1 MCQDGSGCIGVVATR
16 VKQDTWLVLNTDLIY
31 HMKVHAVI
39 FPHLFAWLRVQ
50 QFQSRKKPMVLVINA
65 ASFQMIWKFLMNLI

>member
-1 MCQDGSGCIGVVATR
+1 MGFFLRVGSIYSLKEKAQTSMEQDGSGCIGVVATR
-16 VKQDTWLVLNTDLIY
+16 VKQDNWLVLNTDLIY

-50 QFQSRKKPMVLVINA
+50 
-65 ASFQMIWKFLMNLI
+65 